1 MNQSIENNRVVNE
14 SSKPMLRILAVDDER
29 DAVENLREVLEHFGY
44 VVHIA
49 TSGTEALNLAENNKY
64 DVALLDFR
72 MPGMNG
78 LELASKLKVLLPSI
92 VTILITAYLDV
103 EQQKQVEL
111 TVPLQKVL
119 GKPLNVGE
127 LSTLLQGITV
137 DPLVLVVD
145 DDLDLCHNM
154 KEVFE
159 QAGFSVHL
167 AHHMSDAEK
176 LIENMKCT
184 AAIIDFRIPG
194 GDGIALAHRM
204 QEKYP
209 GQNIILMTGFRD
221 EVAGLVDPVIAEVC
235 FKPFDIRRLIDSARG
250 NPKDRLKTADI
261 P

>member
-1 MNQSIENNRVVNE
+1 MNQSIENKSAVND
-14 SSKPMLRILAVDDER
+14 SSKSLLRILAVDDER
-29 DAVENLREVLEHFGY
+29 DAVENLRELLEHFGY
-44 VVHIA
+44 LVHTA
-49 TSGTEALNLAENNKY
+49 TSGAEALKLAENNKY

-78 LELASKLKVLLPSI
+78 LELASSLKVLLPGI

-111 TVPLQKVL
+111 TVQLKKVL
-119 GKPLNVGE
+119 SKPLNISD
-127 LSTLLQGITV
+127 LSTLLQGISV
-137 DPLVLVVD
+137 EPSVLVVD

-167 AHHMSDAEK
+167 AHNMDEAMK
-176 LIENMKCT
+176 LLENLKCT

-204 QEKYP
+204 QEKCP

-221 EVAGLVDPVIAEVC
+221 EVAGLVDPMIAEVC
-235 FKPFDIRRLIDSARG
+235 YKPFDIHRLIDSARG
-250 NPKDRLKTADI
+250 NPDDRLKAVDI

>member
-1 MNQSIENNRVVNE
+1 MNQSTENKSAVNE
-14 SSKPMLRILAVDDER
+14 KGKAVLRILAVDDER
-29 DAVENLREVLEHFGY
+29 DALENLREVLEHFGY
-44 VVHIA
+44 VVHVA
-49 TSGTEALNLAENNKY
+49 SSGAEAIQLAEQNRY

-78 LELASKLKVLLPSI
+78 LELASKLKLLLPGI
-92 VTILITAYLDV
+92 VTILITAFLDV
-103 EQQKQVEL
+103 EQQGQV
-111 TVPLQKVL
+111 VPVGQLRKVIS
-119 GKPLNVGE
+119 KPLNINE
-127 LSTLLQGITV
+127 LSTLLQDIAV
-137 DPLVLVVD
+137 EPSVLVVD

-167 AHHMSDAEK
+167 AHHMSEAEK
-176 LIENMKCT
+176 LIENLECT

-194 GDGIALAHRM
+194 GDGIALARRM

-209 GQNIILMTGFRD
+209 GRNIILMTGFRD

-250 NPKDRLKTADI
+250 YPGDHFKAVDI